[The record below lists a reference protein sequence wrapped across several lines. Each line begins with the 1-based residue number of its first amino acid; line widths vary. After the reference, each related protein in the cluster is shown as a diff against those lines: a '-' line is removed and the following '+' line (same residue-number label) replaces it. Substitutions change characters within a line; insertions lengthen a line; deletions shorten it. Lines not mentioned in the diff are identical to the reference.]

1 MKTNLF
7 TLGLL
12 SVAALNGCMTPRYV
26 PKPQAIDTNQYGS
39 LITIEGTSGGKIRGE
54 LIAADTSQLTVLASK
69 GKAQWVAEVSVAS
82 IESFKLQYAYA
93 NYGWTVPLY
102 ALSTI
107 SHGWYL
113 LLTLPANL
121 IVTGVAITNGKKHF
135 QYTEKTISY
144 KNLAMFA
151 RFPQGI
157 PPQVD
162 RASIQGYAE
171 SE

>member
-1 MKTNLF
+1 MKTKSF
-7 TLGLL
+7 ALGLL

-26 PKPQAIDTNQYGS
+26 PKPQAIDTNHYGS
-39 LITIEGTSGGKIRGE
+39 YITIKGISGGTIRGE
-54 LIAADTSQLTVLASK
+54 LIAADTNQLVVLASK
-69 GKAQWVAEVSVAS
+69 GKAQWVADVSVAS

-113 LLTLPANL
+113 LLMLPANL
-121 IVTGVAITNGKKHF
+121 IVTSVATTNGKKHF
-135 QYTEKTISY
+135 QYTEKTIPY
-144 KNLAMFA
+144 KDLAMFA
-151 RFPQGI
+151 RFPQGL
-157 PPQVD
+157 PPQIE
-162 RASIQGYAE
+162 RLSIQGYAK